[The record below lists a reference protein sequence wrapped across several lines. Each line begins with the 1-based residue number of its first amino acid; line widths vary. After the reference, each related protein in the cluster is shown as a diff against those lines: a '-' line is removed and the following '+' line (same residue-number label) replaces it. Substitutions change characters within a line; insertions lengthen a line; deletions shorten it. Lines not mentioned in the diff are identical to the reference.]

1 MLFEVIA
8 IWTGGVLRN
17 LLLDRVL
24 RASVARQGFAFET
37 PSPPDGFVYLADPAM
52 GRMIPWTSCVLSVL
66 PPLLWQA
73 SVLTP
78 LFFRLQLVTFFEHIR
93 SKRRLME
100 IAADRLSIR
109 W

>member
-1 MLFEVIA
+1 MCIILWGSLGCSSRSLPFGPGECFGIYFSIVCFVPPSRVKGLPLRLFL
-8 IWTGGVLRN
+8 LRMA
-17 LLLDRVL
+17 LC
-24 RASVARQGFAFET
+24 S
-37 PSPPDGFVYLADPAM
+37 
-52 GRMIPWTSCVLSVL
+52 VLSIL
-66 PPLLWQA
+66 PSLLWQA